1 VSLAPFG
8 VRDGVVTESER
19 ARAITFRQSMTLRLG
34 AGIVD
39 VTPTATR
46 SAEPHSWLNRALVR
60 PRLARARPSTTAGRN
75 VARTGSIKLRYW
87 LLCRS
92 KGAGR
97 ADDIRKMPA
106 ARLVAAAA
114 AVHG

>member
-46 SAEPHSWLNRALVR
+46 SAEPHS
-60 PRLARARPSTTAGRN
+60 
-75 VARTGSIKLRYW
+75 
-87 LLCRS
+87 
-92 KGAGR
+92 
-97 ADDIRKMPA
+97 
-106 ARLVAAAA
+106 
-114 AVHG
+114 